1 MNLHHIEHSLNH
13 IASEASFV
21 LHINN
26 KSEHEQ
32 ALTLIEQFIED
43 YDKHEPLI
51 DLLCISIEKYENTA
65 D

>member
-1 MNLHHIEHSLNH
+1 MNLQGIEQSLNH

-32 ALTLIEQFIED
+32 A
-43 YDKHEPLI
+43 
-51 DLLCISIEKYENTA
+51 
-65 D
+65 